1 MSRRVPISREAHP
14 DTALREED
22 SVRGG
27 RRLLT
32 RPLMLGLLLLVTLMI
47 HHSFAFGPSVPSHL
61 DKLRETESAHTWVWN
76 HSMTLI
82 LLGQKADRDFLA
94 YSWAF
99 RMHHFQVLRGSPV
112 RFSDGAMF
120 LDRKPRPGFAGVL
133 CHSLFTVN
141 CFRRMKQPGDRPT
154 NDDGNNRFYT
164 VLRSSQKIN
173 RIAAARRVLTTK
185 DGLCRALQHSHLPA
199 QQLFEFTFPCWGMP
213 RDVAALTT
221 ELKRPDTWRRW
232 IVKPMRGSQGAGI
245 RVLAADQVAECMKG
259 NSFRCAGDRGEWSPV
274 IQPYLQDPLL
284 SGGHKWDLRTYV
296 LCTNVVPMR
305 LYLFTEAIVRY
316 AASAY
321 NPDSNNLAVALTNTF
336 VGKALLGK
344 GVAAVTSS
352 FADLA
357 EGLARDSKQATRPS
371 SPIASSGGHRAV
383 TGLLSRRMIG
393 SSTWQAGGATSV
405 GDLHAVLLDA
415 IRLAVGRLF
424 LTAEPAL
431 TRAYAQL
438 YSTKTS
444 RGYRCSNCYHLFGV
458 DLIADAQRT
467 MRVIEVRTAPGRATT
482 THFRCR
488 E

>member
-1 MSRRVPISREAHP
+1 MSRRVPLSREAHP
-14 DTALREED
+14 DTAPREEGG
-22 SVRGG
+22 VRGG

-32 RPLMLGLLLLVTLMI
+32 RPLMLGLLVLVTLTI
-47 HHSFAFGPSVPSHL
+47 HHSFAFGPSGPSHL
-61 DKLRETESAHTWVWN
+61 QKLRETESAHTWVWN

-99 RMHHFQVLRGSPV
+99 RKHHFQVLRGSPV

-120 LDRKPRPGFAGVL
+120 LDKKPMPSFAGVL

-141 CFRRMKQPGDRPT
+141 CFRRMEQPGASPT
-154 NDDGNNRFYT
+154 KDDGHGRFYT

-199 QQLFEFTFPCWGMP
+199 QQLFEFTFPCWGVP
-213 RDVAALTT
+213 RDTSALTT

-245 RVLAADQVAECMKG
+245 RVLTAGQVAECMRGGEYFK
-259 NSFRCAGDRGEWSPV
+259 CAGDARPWSPV

-321 NPDSNNLAVALTNTF
+321 DPDSNNLAVALTNTY

-357 EGLARDSKQATRPS
+357 EGLARDSKQAIQPS
-371 SPIASSGGHRAV
+371 SDCIIGRSSGCDR
-383 TGLLSRRMIG
+383 LLLV
-393 SSTWQAGGATSV
+393 AGGRR
-405 GDLHAVLLDA
+405 D
-415 IRLAVGRLF
+415 GR
-424 LTAEPAL
+424 
-431 TRAYAQL
+431 
-438 YSTKTS
+438 
-444 RGYRCSNCYHLFGV
+444 G
-458 DLIADAQRT
+458 
-467 MRVIEVRTAPGRATT
+467 
-482 THFRCR
+482 
-488 E
+488 